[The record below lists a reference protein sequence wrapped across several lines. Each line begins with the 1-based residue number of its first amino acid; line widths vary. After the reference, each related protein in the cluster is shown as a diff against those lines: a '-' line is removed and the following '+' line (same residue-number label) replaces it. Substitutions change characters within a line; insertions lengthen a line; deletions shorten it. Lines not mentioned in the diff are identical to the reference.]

1 MRPRDT
7 SPEAWKVFIDVQRR
21 MSPGEK
27 ISRAYEYSDNLRRM
41 NAAVIRQQY
50 PNADEHEVFL
60 RVSRNWLG
68 AELFRKVYGDVL
80 PDERELV

>member
-1 MRPRDT
+1 V
-7 SPEAWKVFIDVQRR
+7 EAWKVFIDIQRR

-41 NAAVIRQQY
+41 NAAVIRQRY
-50 PNADEHEVFL
+50 PGASEHEVFL
-60 RVSRNWLG
+60 RVTRNVLG

-80 PDERELV
+80 PDERKRV

>member
-7 SPEAWKVFIDVQRR
+7 SPEAWKVFIDLQRR

-27 ISRAYEYSDNLRRM
+27 IARAYEHSDNLRRM
-41 NAAVIRQQY
+41 HAAVLRQRY
-50 PNADEHEVFL
+50 PNANEEEIFL
-60 RVSRNWLG
+60 RVTRNWLG
-68 AELFRKVYGDVL
+68 PELFRKAYGEVL